1 MLIGVILHAEFIS
14 AMKRVKNPTIIMKN
28 AKKKKNRKMNNF
40 GNFC

>member
-28 AKKKKNRKMNNF
+28 AKKKKIEK
-40 GNFC
+40 

>member
-14 AMKRVKNPTIIMKN
+14 AMKIVHNPKIFMKN
-28 AKKKKNRKMNNF
+28 AKKNRKINNF